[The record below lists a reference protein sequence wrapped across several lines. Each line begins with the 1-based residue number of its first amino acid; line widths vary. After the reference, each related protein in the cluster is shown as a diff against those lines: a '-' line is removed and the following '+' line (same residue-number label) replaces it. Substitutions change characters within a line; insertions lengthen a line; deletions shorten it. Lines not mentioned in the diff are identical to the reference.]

1 MQGIKWN
8 EPTAPF
14 KRSENP
20 TLQQK
25 RGPETYPTSIHTRYK
40 FDWAN
45 TFFKKKERNEANAIC
60 RPPLRGRAYIIN
72 ERALNKGHPR
82 PDITSLYK
90 VISIVLCYAKISIGT
105 TNWGQE
111 VPLIEWPYEPS
122 TQPGEN
128 DTAVLETAWR
138 GVHSPAKFVLKGKI
152 KVLFKITFLHIHE
165 NSTPSET

>member
-1 MQGIKWN
+1 MNQQLPLNVLK
-8 EPTAPF
+8 T
-14 KRSENP
+14 P

-25 RGPETYPTSIHTRYK
+25 RGPEAYPTSIHTSCE

-60 RPPLRGRAYIIN
+60 RPPLHGRAYIIN

-82 PDITSLYK
+82 LDITSLYK

-105 TNWGQE
+105 TKWGQDSSHDWMTIWTKHT
-111 VPLIEWPYEPS
+111 VRWKWYS
-122 TQPGEN
+122 RAGN
-128 DTAVLETAWR
+128 TAWR